1 MFSGLVADLGRII
14 DIDRDDEGA
23 RLTVETALTPEIG
36 LGDSVA
42 VNGVCL
48 TATEV
53 SGTGFTA
60 EAMRQTLDLTSL
72 GEIEADSRV
81 NLELALR
88 ADQRLGGHIV
98 QGHVDGVG
106 RVSSLTEDGVS
117 LRVRVTIPEHLGR
130 YVVPQ
135 GSVTL
140 EGVSLTVTE
149 CGPDWLEVALIP
161 ETQERTS
168 LGSLAVD
175 QAMNVECDVIAK
187 YVERMVSPYAGG
199 EQQ

>member
-1 MFSGLVADLGRII
+1 MFSGLVADLGRISV
-14 DIDRDDEGA
+14 IDRDDEGA

-106 RVSSLTEDGVS
+106 RVASLTGVS
-117 LRVRVTIPEHLGR
+117 LPGIVPVRGSTNAAGNDWIGLRTTDDSVLKSVSRVPLFGGFFGLG
-130 YVVPQ
+130 
-135 GSVTL
+135 L
-140 EGVSLTVTE
+140 L
-149 CGPDWLEVALIP
+149 LLA
-161 ETQERTS
+161 
-168 LGSLAVD
+168 LGS
-175 QAMNVECDVIAK
+175 MWYREG
-187 YVERMVSPYAGG
+187 R
-199 EQQ
+199 